1 MTSPLSALQ
10 PQLLWAHFDHLR
22 QIPRS
27 SGDEAAV
34 RAHLVAWAKER
45 GFEPVVDAVG
55 NLCVRVPATKG
66 HEHARTVI
74 LQGHLDMVAE
84 KNKSSSH
91 DFAKDPIGVRVD
103 GHWVVADDTTLGADN
118 GIGVAA
124 ALASADDPSCVH
136 GPLELLFT
144 IDEENG
150 LTGANG
156 LDGSMLK
163 GRTLLNLDS
172 EEDGALFV
180 GCAGGT
186 TTEIDVDLHR
196 APAPAGAVA
205 LEVTVSGLRGGH
217 SGLNIHENRGN
228 AHKILARILMGWLA
242 KEPVRVDSFEGGN
255 KSNAI
260 PREATAVVVVSA
272 ELAEAAPVLV
282 AEHVK
287 KIATE
292 YATIDPGLKVTIRRA
307 EKMPATPADAAS
319 TKRLLQLLV
328 GLPHGVLAMSRD
340 IPGLTET
347 STNLAIVHA
356 TATGAHITTSTRSS
370 VAVALRAGLDQA
382 NAVLALA
389 GARFE
394 ETGAYPSW
402 QPNMASPLLETC
414 RRVHE
419 SMHGKRPK
427 VTAIHAGLECGIIAD
442 RIGEAVDIISYGPEI
457 AGAHAPGEKVDITS
471 TARFWDFHKA
481 LLAALAT
488 EA

>member
-1 MTSPLSALQ
+1 MTSPLASLQ
-10 PQLLWAHFDHLR
+10 PALLWSHFDRLR
-22 QIPRS
+22 QIPRG

-45 GFEPVVDAVG
+45 GFEPVLDRVG
-55 NLCVRVPATKG
+55 NLVVRVPASKG

-91 DFAKDPIGVRVD
+91 DFTKDPIQVRVD
-103 GHWVVADDTTLGADN
+103 GGWVIADETTLGADN

-156 LDGSMLK
+156 LDGSLLR

-172 EEDGALFV
+172 EEDGTLFV

-186 TTEIDVDLHR
+186 TTEIDLDLHR
-196 APAPAGAVA
+196 TPATPGTVA
-205 LEVTVSGLRGGH
+205 LEVSVAGLRGGH

-228 AHKILARILMGWLA
+228 AIRILARILSAWLPM
-242 KEPVRVDSFEGGN
+242 EPVRIDSIEGGN

-260 PREATAVVVVSA
+260 PREATAIVTVSA
-272 ELAEAAPVLV
+272 ALAERAAMLA

-292 YATIDPGLKVTIRRA
+292 YQTIDPGLKVTVRPA
-307 EKMPATPADAAS
+307 PTPATPADAES
-319 TKRLLQLLV
+319 SKRLLQVLV
-328 GLPHGVLAMSRD
+328 ALPHGVLAMSRD

-347 STNLAIVHA
+347 STNLAIVHG
-356 TATGAHITTSTRSS
+356 TATGVHVTTSTRSS

-389 GARFE
+389 GARVE

-414 RRVHE
+414 KAVHRGL
-419 SMHGKRPK
+419 HGGLPK

-442 RIGEAVDIISYGPEI
+442 QIGEAVDIISYGPEI
-457 AGAHAPGEKVDITS
+457 AGAHAPGEKVDIAS
-471 TARFWDFHKA
+471 TARFWEFHKA
-481 LLAALAT
+481 LLAALA
-488 EA
+488 